1 MSEVRIIAEKSK
13 AAVIGI
19 FETWLDNSVNDA
31 EINIEGYTV
40 IRNDRNRKGGGVCI
54 YINNKFAFS
63 KQDLKNS
70 ENIESVWAEIYLP
83 KTKPFTVGV
92 VYRPPNDLKFLYNFE
107 ESLKCLRS
115 DLDNIILG
123 DFNICMKNKKDQLYE
138 GYKDILNLYDLTQL
152 ISNAT
157 RVTENTSTLIDHIL
171 VNNNDKFVQSG
182 TITLGLSDHN
192 LIYCTRKISKGQI
205 NDHNTVKIRSTKN
218 FDSTMFVEELEKV
231 DWSCCT
237 LSDCVETNWN
247 VFRDVFL
254 KIINQFA
261 PIKEIRLKQR
271 TEPWMDHDI
280 LELIKERDR
289 LLNIFRKSKNVEDH
303 KNFSKVR
310 NLLQRKIKKAKTEHI
325 STKLEENKEDPKKLW
340 QQLKSLGYRNQKKE
354 EKKVVL
360 NIDDNICHDEYQ
372 IANHFNTFFTS
383 VASKLV
389 DALPTAKGTYSV
401 MSMCFRNF
409 YLQRNVSRNQLVL
422 QEVSEQFIY
431 EELCGLNVTKSTGLD
446 EISAKVLKLGASVI
460 KVPVTSIINQSI
472 RSGIVPNSMKQA
484 RVKPLFKKGSPLQV
498 GNYRPVSIL
507 SVVSKILEK
516 KYILSIERFFTI

>member
-1 MSEVRIIAEKSK
+1 
-13 AAVIGI
+13 
-19 FETWLDNSVNDA
+19 
-31 EINIEGYTV
+31 
-40 IRNDRNRKGGGVCI
+40 
-54 YINNKFAFS
+54 
-63 KQDLKNS
+63 
-70 ENIESVWAEIYLP
+70 
-83 KTKPFTVGV
+83 
-92 VYRPPNDLKFLYNFE
+92 
-107 ESLKCLRS
+107 
-115 DLDNIILG
+115 
-123 DFNICMKNKKDQLYE
+123 MKNKKDQLYE

-182 TITLGLSDHN
+182 TIALGLGDHN

-205 NDHNTVKIRSTKN
+205 NDHNTVKIRSMKN

-310 NLLQRKIKKAKTEHI
+310 NLLQRKIKKAKTDHI
-325 STKLEENKEDPKKLW
+325 STKLEENKEDLKKLW

-409 YLQRNVSRNQLVL
+409 YSQRNVYRNQLVL

-431 EELCGLNVTKSTGLD
+431 EELCGLNVHVTKSTGLD
-446 EISAKVLKLGASVI
+446 EISAKFLKLGASVI